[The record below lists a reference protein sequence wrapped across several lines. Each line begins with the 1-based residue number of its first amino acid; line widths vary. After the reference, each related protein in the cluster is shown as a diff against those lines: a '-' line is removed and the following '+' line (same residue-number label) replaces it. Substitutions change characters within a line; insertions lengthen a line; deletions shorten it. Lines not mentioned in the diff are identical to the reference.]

1 MRDNQQSTI
10 RAGLREARVQVTGQ
24 PRDAFNI
31 EVVRRLVQAD
41 DVRFGGEYSGKCNA
55 TPLPTRQCSDQCV
68 RVDVGQQA
76 SVDVADRRVRG
87 PLVFFKPGVDSLDNT
102 HLGVERIHLI
112 QHNDADT
119 VALGDEA

>member
-1 MRDNQQSTI
+1 M
-10 RAGLREARVQVTGQ
+10 TGQ

-55 TPLPTRQCSDQCV
+55 TPLPTRQGPNQCA
-68 RVDVGQQA
+68 RVDVGQQTR
-76 SVDVADRRVRG
+76 VDVADRCVRG
-87 PLVFFKPGVDSLDNT
+87 PLVFFKPGVDSVDNT
-102 HLGVERIHLI
+102 HLRVERIHLI

-119 VALGDEA
+119 VAHGDEA